1 MPTKQARLPE
11 RLSIRQFE
19 QEKHLDRAAVD
30 KFLASHTFPLV
41 EGPSV
46 TFVYRG
52 EADAV
57 YLRHWVY
64 GLTSSQPLVRLPN
77 TDLWYV
83 VIELPENSRVEY
95 KFELVRSGHRD
106 LVGDSLNPHRAHDP
120 FGSNSVAHSLG
131 YQIPEWT
138 RRDPEAREGSL
149 EPVALDSRALGRIA
163 HLMLYRPARFRRTRR
178 YPLLV
183 VHDGSD
189 FLRFSGMK
197 VVLDNLIHRL
207 EIPDMVVA
215 FSDPGDR
222 LREYANDER
231 HARFLTEE
239 LVPRLS
245 ALLPISSKPSDRALM
260 GASFGAVASLAT
272 AWRHPGFFGRLL
284 LLSGS
289 FAFTDIGRNSHRGAV
304 FDPVVEFVNTYRS
317 SPTPIS
323 DRLFVACGTYEPLIY
338 ENRSLVPLLTSTGME
353 LRYVEARDGHNWENW
368 RDRLREGLSYLFPGP
383 LLLYYE

>member
-1 MPTKQARLPE
+1 MNAPVPDLE
-11 RLSIRQFE
+11 SL
-19 QEKHLDRAAVD
+19 LAAGRYPIVD
-30 KFLASHTFPLV
+30 P
-41 EGPSV
+41 GGV

-52 EADAV
+52 DADAV
-57 YLRHWVY
+57 RLRCWIH
-64 GLTSSQPLVRLPN
+64 GLPAAQPFERIDGG
-77 TDLWYV
+77 DLWV
-83 VIELPENSRVEY
+83 LRVELPENSRIEY
-95 KFELVRSGHRD
+95 KFEVVRDGREEWILD
-106 LVGDSLNPHRAHDP
+106 PLNPLQASDP
-120 FGSNSVAHSLG
+120 FGANSVARGHG
-131 YQIPEWT
+131 YLRPEWT
-138 RRDPEAREGSL
+138 ERQPEARAGAL
-149 EPVALDSRALGRIA
+149 EELAVPSAALGAVRHIGV
-163 HLMLYRPARFRRTRR
+163 YVPARFRRNRR

-183 VHDGSD
+183 VHDGLD
-189 FLRFSGMK
+189 YLRYANLQ

>member
-1 MPTKQARLPE
+1 MTRQARPTE
-11 RLSIRQFE
+11 RLSIRLFIDE
-19 QEKHLDRAAVD
+19 GVIGRPSVD

-52 EADAV
+52 EADSV

-64 GLTSSQPLVRLPN
+64 GLTSSQPLVRLTG

-83 VIELPENSRVEY
+83 VIELPENSRMEY
-95 KFELVRSGHRD
+95 KFELVRAGHRD
-106 LVGDSLNPHRAHDP
+106 LIHDALNPHRAHDP
-120 FGSNSVAHSLG
+120 FGSNSVAHSHG
-131 YQIPEWT
+131 YQVPEWT
-138 RRDPEAREGSL
+138 RRDPEAREGTI
-149 EPVALDSRALGRIA
+149 EPIAFDSRALGRIA
-163 HLMLYRPARFRRTRR
+163 HVMLYRPARFRRTRR

-189 FLRFSGMK
+189 FLRYSGMK
-197 VVLDNLIHRL
+197 AVLDNLIHRL
-207 EIPDMVVA
+207 EIPDMFVA

-222 LREYANDER
+222 LREYANHEG
-231 HARFLTEE
+231 HARYIAEE
-239 LVPRLS
+239 LVPKLS
-245 ALLPISSKPSDRALM
+245 QLLPISTKPTDRALM
-260 GASFGAVASLAT
+260 GASFGAVAALAT
-272 AWRHPGFFGRLL
+272 AWRHPGQFGRLL

-289 FAFTDIGRNSHRGAV
+289 FAFTDIGRNHHRGPI
-304 FDPVVEFVNTYRS
+304 FDPVVDFVNTYRNE
-317 SPTPIS
+317 PTAIS

-338 ENRSLVPLLTSTGME
+338 ENRSLVPLLQSTGME
-353 LRYVEARDGHNWENW
+353 LRYMEARDGHNWENW

>member
-1 MPTKQARLPE
+1 M
-11 RLSIRQFE
+11 F
-19 QEKHLDRAAVD
+19 DRASVD
-30 KFLASHTFPLV
+30 RFLASHTFPLV
-41 EGPSV
+41 EGPSM

-52 EADAV
+52 EVEAV

-64 GLTSSQPLVRLPN
+64 GLTSSQPLVKLPN
-77 TDLWYV
+77 TDLWHV
-83 VIELPENSRVEY
+83 VLEVPENSRFEY
-95 KFELVRSGHRD
+95 KFELVRAGHRD
-106 LVGDSLNPHRAHDP
+106 LIQDPLNPHRAHDP
-120 FGSNSVAHSLG
+120 FGSNSVAHSAG
-131 YQIPEWT
+131 YTVPEWT

-149 EPVALDSRALGRIA
+149 EPIALESRALGRIA
-163 HLMLYRPARFRRTRR
+163 HVMLYRPARFRRTRR

-222 LREYANDER
+222 LREYANHEG
-231 HARFLTEE
+231 HARYLTEE
-239 LVPRLS
+239 LVPKLS
-245 ALLPISSKPSDRALM
+245 AFLPISQKPTERALM
-260 GASFGAVASLAT
+260 GASFGAVAALAT
-272 AWRHPGFFGRLL
+272 AWRHPGYFGKLL

-289 FAFTDIGRNSHRGAV
+289 FAFTDIGKNHHRGAV

-317 SPTPIS
+317 NPTAIT

-338 ENRSLVPLLTSTGME
+338 ENRSFVPLLQSTGME
-353 LRYVEARDGHNWENW
+353 LRYVESRDGHNWENW
-368 RDRLREGLSYLFPGP
+368 RDRMREGLSYLFPGP